1 MEEQEEMARSQ
12 RRERRGGSVLDHRR
26 ERRGRRRGGALPGAR
41 TAEAGAAPRGGDGEE
56 QHLGDGMEK
65 AACGG
70 RRWRRRRGRRPVGAV
85 EVLLVGAV
93 EVLLVGVE
101 VPRRKDW
108 AGAAGGSELGRWW
121 CGGRRLGVEGG
132 VRGCVGSERKEKGR
146 ERGEPSKMPK
156 CWNSVAHVS
165 TCAT

>member
-1 MEEQEEMARSQ
+1 MLAR
-12 RRERRGGSVLDHRR
+12 EKDGGAGRNGK
-26 ERRGRRRGGALPGAR
+26 EPKEGEKGRRGRRRGGALPGAG

-56 QHLGDGMEK
+56 QHLRDGMEK

-70 RRWRRRRGRRPVGAV
+70 RRWRRRRGRRP
-85 EVLLVGAV
+85 VGAV

-121 CGGRRLGVEGG
+121 CA
-132 VRGCVGSERKEKGR
+132 RGCVGGERKEKGKIIK
-146 ERGEPSKMPK
+146 GESPAMPK
-156 CWNSVAHVS
+156 CWNSVAHGS
-165 TCAT
+165 TCATEM

>member
-1 MEEQEEMARSQ
+1 
-12 RRERRGGSVLDHRR
+12 
-26 ERRGRRRGGALPGAR
+26 
-41 TAEAGAAPRGGDGEE
+41 
-56 QHLGDGMEK
+56 MEK

-70 RRWRRRRGRRPVGAV
+70 RRWRRRRGGRPVGAV

-121 CGGRRLGVEGG
+121 CGGRRFGVAG
-132 VRGCVGSERKEKGR
+132 VRGCVGGERKEKGKIKGR
-146 ERGEPSKMPK
+146 AQQ
-156 CWNSVAHVS
+156 NA
-165 TCAT
+165 